1 MFMHRVVALY
11 PLNTDNSS
19 TRKTHSQTTRHHS
32 LHGDI
37 RTHVAVVFSC
47 SGVLSRIRNTN
58 WMSNSSMPP
67 QARMAEVLIAYC
79 ASVAVL
85 HKRCVHV

>member
-1 MFMHRVVALY
+1 MFMHRVVTLY
-11 PLNTDNSS
+11 PLNTDNRS

-37 RTHVAVVFSC
+37 RTQVAVVFSC
-47 SGVLSRIRNTN
+47 SGVLSRIRGTN
-58 WMSNSSMPP
+58 WMADSSMSP
-67 QARMAEVLIAYC
+67 QARMAEVLFAHC
-79 ASVAVL
+79 ASVAGL